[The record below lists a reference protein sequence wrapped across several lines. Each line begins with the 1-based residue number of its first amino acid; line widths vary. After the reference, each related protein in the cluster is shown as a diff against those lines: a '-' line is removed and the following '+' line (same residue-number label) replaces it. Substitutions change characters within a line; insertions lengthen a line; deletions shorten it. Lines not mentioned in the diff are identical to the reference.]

1 MPIHEQRTQSREIAM
16 RGWIGLQDDARSP
29 CIIIEISQD
38 RATLA
43 VNEPSALPENF
54 RLYFSSTAQTF
65 RECVVRQRERDSV
78 GVQFQ
83 KPDPKNIWMV

>member
-1 MPIHEQRTQSREIAM
+1 MPIQEQRTHRREIAM
-16 RGWIGLQDDARSP
+16 RGWIGFQDDSRLP
-29 CIIIEISQD
+29 CIIVDISQD
-38 RATLA
+38 GATLA

-54 RLYFSSTAQTF
+54 RLYFSRTAQTF

-83 KPDPKNIWMV
+83 KLDPKNVWLI